1 MQVWFQNRRAKWRKK
16 ENTKKGPGRP
26 AHNAHP
32 QTCSGEPMDPE
43 EIKRREMDR
52 MEKKRRKQEERL
64 RKLEERRKMSET
76 NGEVYQSRE
85 KMNMKLPQNDETCS
99 QDSCLSMS
107 QSPDSNQENASPEKH
122 HLAISNHPRKCP
134 FSIESILE
142 APKVPRGRRPNWKY
156 PRVQASK
163 SVNPFALGMVPLYP
177 VTQPVGFVV
186 EQMAHGAVS
195 SSENEDAQELDVDD
209 GNSGNHGGDLMI
221 DIVNDDAVAAA
232 AAAAVAAA
240 AAAAAAA
247 AVTTAQGATTSS
259 STPSGLTST
268 VTAASSSGVTSDKVN
283 STPSELKSSLA
294 MFVRSAPSPTTV
306 GAPCETELKDQCCR
320 VVSSVADDSSSSLGS
335 C

>member
-1 MQVWFQNRRAKWRKK
+1 MTIFFSFSFLQVWFQNRRAKWRKK

-52 MEKKRRKQEERL
+52 LEKKRRKQEERL
-64 RKLEERRKMSET
+64 RKLEERRKMSSDT
-76 NGEVYQSRE
+76 NGDVYQNRE
-85 KMNMKLPQNDETCS
+85 TISMKLTSNDETCS
-99 QDSCLSMS
+99 QDSCLSIS
-107 QSPDSNQENASPEKH
+107 QSPDSNQENASPDKH
-122 HLAISNHPRKCP
+122 HLAVSNHPRKCP

-186 EQMAHGAVS
+186 EQMAHGIG
-195 SSENEDAQELDVDD
+195 SENEDAPELDVDD

-232 AAAAVAAA
+232 AAAA
-240 AAAAAAA
+240 AAA
-247 AVTTAQGATTSS
+247 AVTTAPGTTSSSTLTGETTNKHVTTASSGATSVKVS
-259 STPSGLTST
+259 STPSGLK
-268 VTAASSSGVTSDKVN
+268 A
-283 STPSELKSSLA
+283 SLA
-294 MFVRSAPSPTTV
+294 TVVRSVPSPATV
-306 GAPCETELKDQCCR
+306 SAPCETDLKQCCR
-320 VVSSVADDSSSSLGS
+320 IVTSVADESSNSLGS